1 MIDFISSNYLSVY
14 NNLDFR
20 SILQEGIEKYGY
32 NFGGSRLS
40 NICPDIYNEA
50 ENHLIDFLSTDDVLL
65 TSSGTLSG
73 FLISQY
79 IQSISTCLV
88 FGADD
93 LHPSLKIKNGKSIIF
108 HDYKELKKLL
118 SKNDP
123 EIKKYVIVNSIN
135 PLNIKTLDYEFLKDI
150 IPFKNLVIVVD
161 DSHGLGISGENGTG
175 ITSLLNNFNFSYI
188 VSASL
193 AKAFGLRGGII
204 AGDKEIIENIRSSA
218 VWGGASP
225 PAPFYIYTLM
235 KAISIYQNELQ
246 KLRNNIDFFIR
257 ENTFLDKLQY
267 RKGFPVFIFKDI
279 IDEGKLL
286 SQNIRISSFSYPTK
300 NDPLKQRIV
309 LNSGHSFSEIGKLH
323 KVMNR
328 FF

>member
-135 PLNIKTLDYEFLKDI
+135 PLNIKTLDNEFLKDI
-150 IPFKNLVIVVD
+150 VPFKNLVIVVD

-257 ENTFLDKLQY
+257 ENTFLDKLQF
-267 RKGFPVFIFKDI
+267 RIGFPVFIFKDI
-279 IDEGKLL
+279 FDEGKLL
-286 SQNIRISSFSYPTK
+286 AQNIRISSFRYPTK